1 MDRFNALGRGTQLM
15 LVGAVLLFI
24 DLFLPWQKYNGP
36 GADLIE
42 SVGGDTSLT
51 AFHGAGGWLL
61 ALLTLIL
68 IAWIVARMAAVE
80 IPIPVSAAMTAAVL
94 AFLILAVAVIKALV
108 DDYSGWAAWVGIVLA
123 AIVAVGAWMQIQE
136 AGGVESLKSEAT
148 SFGGS
153 SGGAAA
159 TAAAPSTAPETPA
172 PAPPAAPPAQEPA
185 PTEAPQAPS
194 GEAAPDATSDE
205 PSTGR
210 ES

>member
-1 MDRFNALGRGTQLM
+1 
-15 LVGAVLLFI
+15 
-24 DLFLPWQKYNGP
+24 
-36 GADLIE
+36 
-42 SVGGDTSLT
+42 
-51 AFHGAGGWLL
+51 
-61 ALLTLIL
+61 
-68 IAWIVARMAAVE
+68 
-80 IPIPVSAAMTAAVL
+80 MTAAVF
-94 AFLILAVAVIKALV
+94 AFIILIVAVLKALV

-148 SFGGS
+148 SFGS
-153 SGGAAA
+153 SGGAAT

-172 PAPPAAPPAQEPA
+172 PAPPAAPPPT

>member
-1 MDRFNALGRGTQLM
+1 MERFNALGRGTQLM

-51 AFHGAGGWLL
+51 AFHGLGGWLL

-94 AFLILAVAVIKALV
+94 AFLILAIAVIKALV

-136 AGGVESLKSEAT
+136 AGGVESLKTEAT
-148 SFGGS
+148 SFGS
-153 SGGAAA
+153 SGGAAT
-159 TAAAPSTAPETPA
+159 TAAAPPA
-172 PAPPAAPPAQEPA
+172 PAPPAAPPAQEAA

-194 GEAAPDATSDE
+194 GEAAPDATDE
-205 PSTGR
+205 SSSRR
-210 ES
+210 EP

>member
-1 MDRFNALGRGTQLM
+1 MERFNALGRGTQLM

-51 AFHGAGGWLL
+51 AFHGVGGWLL
-61 ALLTLIL
+61 ALLTLVL

-94 AFLILAVAVIKALV
+94 AFLILIVAVLKALV

-148 SFGGS
+148 SFGS
-153 SGGAAA
+153 SGGAAT

-172 PAPPAAPPAQEPA
+172 PAPPAPPPAQEPA

-194 GEAAPDATSDE
+194 GEAAPDAPSDG

-210 ES
+210 EP